1 MLLPMATVP
10 VMFLITGLVLRK
22 LPRSERGVRLSTA
35 LCSVAL
41 FWFTCAMVSGIPFML
56 GLHMGFTD
64 ALFEGMA
71 GWTGTAFTMIPAL
84 DTAPRTLLFWRSFMQ
99 WIGGIGIIAFT
110 IALASNTG
118 LSSSK
123 IFRTEGRD
131 EPLMPG
137 VIATGTGTLEDLRS
151 PHVFCHRSHPVYRPF
166 AVGIGQPCPCRHL
179 NGGVYPA

>member
-1 MLLPMATVP
+1 MMHRLERLSTIIADLGDIFFFTAPVTCVPLIVAVLFDEWNMVLPMATVP

-35 LCSVAL
+35 FCSVAL
-41 FWFTCAMVSGIPFML
+41 FWFSSALVSGIPFML

-64 ALFEGMA
+64 SLFEGMA

-84 DTAPRTLLFWRSFMQ
+84 DSAPRTLLFWRSFMQ

-118 LSSSK
+118 LFPLK
-123 IFRTEGRD
+123 DLPDRRTG
-131 EPLMPG
+131 
-137 VIATGTGTLEDLRS
+137 
-151 PHVFCHRSHPVYRPF
+151 
-166 AVGIGQPCPCRHL
+166 
-179 NGGVYPA
+179 